1 MSNPKLHIYGPSIW
15 HDHSFIVGNKEA
27 LQYLRDAI
35 DSALAEGNGKATAFT
50 ADGEGFDLCV
60 YQEEPEAFWDNLC
73 VPYTDDLA
81 MERRNGTTSPWDL
94 FKKYKR

>member
-1 MSNPKLHIYGPSIW
+1 
-15 HDHSFIVGNKEA
+15 
-27 LQYLRDAI
+27 
-35 DSALAEGNGKATAFT
+35 
-50 ADGEGFDLCV
+50 V